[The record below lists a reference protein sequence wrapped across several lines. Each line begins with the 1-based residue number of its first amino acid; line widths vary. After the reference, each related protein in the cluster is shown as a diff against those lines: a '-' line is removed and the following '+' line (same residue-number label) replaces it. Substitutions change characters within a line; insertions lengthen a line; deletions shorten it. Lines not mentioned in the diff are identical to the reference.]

1 MPDRALAFLL
11 TKKLVPEE
19 VRTQVLTAGYTD
31 APSWASGIERVELE
45 TLFLTGTTFD
55 PAAHTA
61 GSPPDYLIKPS
72 WPSNYVI
79 VPASGTH
86 LRSLCSLSPLRSL
99 TDTCQR
105 GRSLAQEDSLPLTPG
120 TPVPGTRGLDPRS
133 NLSSTPGTP
142 VPGLEVPYSPLVLM
156 QASPQ

>member
-1 MPDRALAFLL
+1 MPDDSLASLL
-11 TKKLVPEE
+11 TKKAVPGE
-19 VRTQVLTAGYTD
+19 VRRQVLTAGYTD
-31 APSWASGIERVELE
+31 APSWASGIERLELE

-61 GSPPDYLIKPS
+61 GSPPDYLIKSS

-120 TPVPGTRGLDPRS
+120 TPVPGTRGRRSLEKLSLDLWNTCSRDSRYRTP
-133 NLSSTPGTP
+133 LS
-142 VPGLEVPYSPLVLM
+142 Y
-156 QASPQ
+156 

>member
-1 MPDRALAFLL
+1 MSSQD
-11 TKKLVPEE
+11 
-19 VRTQVLTAGYTD
+19 LTAGYTD

-55 PAAHTA
+55 PAAHSA
-61 GSPPDYLIKPS
+61 GSPQDYLIESS
-72 WPSNYVI
+72 WHSNSLM
-79 VPASGTH
+79 VPASGTR

-99 TDTCQR
+99 PDTCQW

-120 TPVPGTRGLDPRS
+120 THVPGTRGPIHGATFPR
-133 NLSSTPGTP
+133 P
-142 VPGLEVPYSPLVLM
+142 LEHLFPEIEASFSLVLM